1 MPAVGMSEGMSRDV
15 FVVPSEKEKY
25 GMTRELRYVENT
37 KLQKDKLIRI
47 AKCNQNAGKWYMK

>member
-47 AKCNQNAGKWYMK
+47 AKCNQNAGS